1 MENIIEL
8 KNVYKTYKISKI
20 ETKALNNIDL
30 NVKKGEILIIL
41 GASGGGKTTLLN
53 VISGLDKIDKRKNSY
68 IKYLNKDISKYS
80 DFKITK
86 FRKKNLGFIFQT
98 YNLLEHLNVRENVL
112 VGSQLGKTK
121 VNIDEILDVV
131 ALTKH
136 SKKYMHELSGG
147 EQQRVSI
154 ARALAKQPKV
164 MFCDEPTGALDEKTG
179 KKVLESL
186 VEANEKFGTTLIIV
200 THNPGIALIG
210 DKIIKMNSGKIVET
224 IINEKRTN
232 PKDIPWG

>member
-8 KNVYKTYKISKI
+8 KNVYKTYKMGNI
-20 ETKALNNIDL
+20 ETKALDDIDL
-30 NVKKGEILIIL
+30 KIKKGEILIIL
-41 GASGGGKTTLLN
+41 GASGSGKTTLLN
-53 VISGLDKIDKRKNSY
+53 VISGLDKIDKRKGSY
-68 IKYLNKDISKYS
+68 IKFEGKDISKYS
-80 DFKITK
+80 DFRMTK

-112 VGSQLGKTK
+112 VGASLGKVK
-121 VNIDEILDVV
+121 SNIDEIIEVV
-131 ALTKH
+131 GLTKH
-136 SKKYMHELSGG
+136 ASKNMHELSGG

-154 ARALAKQPKV
+154 ARALAKRPKV

-179 KKVLESL
+179 KKVLDTL
-186 VEANEKFGTTLIIV
+186 VEANDKYETTLIIV

-210 DKIIKMNSGKIVET
+210 DRVIRMNSGKIIEEVQ
-224 IINEKRTN
+224 NKKRTS